1 MTAGQP
7 QAPSDAAGPPP
18 DLDDLMGYSLKRA
31 YMILQTAF
39 RAALGEGGMANRVF
53 SALSLVCSHPHL
65 TQSDLARKLGIERSG
80 LVAIVDDLQAQG
92 LIRRVP
98 VPQDR
103 VSPTPRS
110 CTRIATGSCAAGAMN
125 STFAPFGNSST
136 SRQGALVRSSAPM
149 SALVTHARCG
159 FPTSTAIPIV
169 IPCSTWRCWSPA

>member
-39 RAALGEGGMANRVF
+39 GAALGEGGMANRVF

-103 VSPTPRS
+103 RV
-110 CTRIATGSCAAGAMN
+110 
-125 STFAPFGNSST
+125 
-136 SRQGALVRSSAPM
+136 QALVPTDAGRAV
-149 SALVTHARCG
+149 AAEIHARVKAAEDAVMAD
-159 FPTSTAIPIV
+159 FT
-169 IPCSTWRCWSPA
+169 PAERQTLADLLHRIRRTENDT